1 VITIKVKKET
11 KKERLQFV
19 DGKSAEVKFDAKTD
33 IQVNTFNVL
42 IIIIDQL
49 MQELN
54 HRLEAYRDIEDKFG
68 FKKKLKL

>member
-1 VITIKVKKET
+1 
-11 KKERLQFV
+11 
-19 DGKSAEVKFDAKTD
+19 VKFDAKTD